1 MPRANW
7 PGRPHRLMREKR
19 LAFGLKSSMC
29 VDVRVVK
36 TDRQTT
42 LRPDRRLIRG
52 SCSEGLMNPLRN
64 GKNVDQVS
72 IETETAARPRCR
84 NALIF

>member
-1 MPRANW
+1 MTASRYTKVLTSVLSLCGGANW
-7 PGRPHRLMREKR
+7 LGRPHRSMREKR

-36 TDRQTT
+36 TDRHAT

-52 SCSEGLMNPLRN
+52 SC
-64 GKNVDQVS
+64 Q
-72 IETETAARPRCR
+72 
-84 NALIF
+84 